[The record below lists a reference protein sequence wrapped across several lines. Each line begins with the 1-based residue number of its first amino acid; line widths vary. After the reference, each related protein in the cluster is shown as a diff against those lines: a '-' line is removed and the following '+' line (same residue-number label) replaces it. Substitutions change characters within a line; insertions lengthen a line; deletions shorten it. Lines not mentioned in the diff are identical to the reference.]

1 MAEARKRAP
10 VRRAKKSVSP
20 MPVNNVQASVARHG
34 VCHACN
40 SLPVGSVE
48 LTALML
54 VLVFSLSA
62 VLFTSVYALQSKEAQ
77 VAQLEA
83 QVVTLEADSQ

>member
-1 MAEARKRAP
+1 MAEAKKRAP
-10 VRRAKKSVSP
+10 VRRAKKSVQP
-20 MPVNNVQASVARHG
+20 MPMNDVHGSVARQN

-40 SLPVGSVE
+40 SLPAGSIE

-62 VLFTSVYALQSKEAQ
+62 VLFTSVYALQSKGAE

-83 QVVTLEADSQ
+83 QVAALEAGIE

>member
-1 MAEARKRAP
+1 MTTSTTKRRTP
-10 VRRAKKSVSP
+10 RRTAAHKATSANNDIHTA
-20 MPVNNVQASVARHG
+20 MPRAA

-40 SLPVGSVE
+40 TLPAGSVE

-62 VLFTSVYALQSKEAQ
+62 VLFTSVYALQSEQSETAQLQEQ
-77 VAQLEA
+77 VAALQE
-83 QVVTLEADSQ
+83 